1 MVKDLSLDSN
11 DLQTP
16 NCVPIQCPVWL
27 RNVACSLTFKL
38 TTFETD
44 LKKKRDCS
52 SFQMY
57 LKNQKPNFVPI
68 DTRVELTLKFIN
80 KNVKNK
86 AIAMDEV
93 SMFIATLANFV
104 DGLSLI
110 SLFFSNA
117 TAMKML
123 SK

>member
-1 MVKDLSLDSN
+1 
-11 DLQTP
+11 
-16 NCVPIQCPVWL
+16 
-27 RNVACSLTFKL
+27 
-38 TTFETD
+38 
-44 LKKKRDCS
+44 
-52 SFQMY
+52 MY
-57 LKNQKPNFVPI
+57 LKNKKPNFVPI